1 MHVDHQVIIVLVF
14 FLTAHIDEVFFEVVR
29 VRELKMLKFFLVF
42 TLIDEQLELFF
53 RETLDCKSAN

>member
-1 MHVDHQVIIVLVF
+1 MHVNYQVIIVLVL